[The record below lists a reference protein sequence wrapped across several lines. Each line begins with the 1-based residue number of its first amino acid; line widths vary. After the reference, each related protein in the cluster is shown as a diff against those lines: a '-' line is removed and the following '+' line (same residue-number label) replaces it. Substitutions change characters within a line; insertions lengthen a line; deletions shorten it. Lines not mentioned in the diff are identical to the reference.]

1 MAVYKD
7 GEKKWRAVYRF
18 TDWTGERKQTQK
30 RGFNTKREAQA
41 WEREQLRK
49 VKSDVDMT
57 FESFA
62 ELYRKDVGARIK
74 ETTWEIKNSIIDKK
88 LIPYF
93 GKKRMSDIKPK
104 DIIAWQN
111 EMMNYRDEH
120 GNPYSP
126 VYLKTL
132 HNQLSTIFNH
142 AVKFYGLSENPAAKA
157 GKRHRGR
164 TGHRHQ

>member
-62 ELYRKDVGARIK
+62 ELYRKDVGARI
-74 ETTWEIKNSIIDKK
+74 D
-88 LIPYF
+88 
-93 GKKRMSDIKPK
+93 
-104 DIIAWQN
+104 
-111 EMMNYRDEH
+111 
-120 GNPYSP
+120 P
-126 VYLKTL
+126 V
-132 HNQLSTIFNH
+132 
-142 AVKFYGLSENPAAKA
+142 
-157 GKRHRGR
+157 
-164 TGHRHQ
+164 

>member
-30 RGFNTKREAQA
+30 RGFDTKREALE

-62 ELYRKDVGARIK
+62 
-74 ETTWEIKNSIIDKK
+74 
-88 LIPYF
+88 
-93 GKKRMSDIKPK
+93 
-104 DIIAWQN
+104 
-111 EMMNYRDEH
+111 
-120 GNPYSP
+120 
-126 VYLKTL
+126 
-132 HNQLSTIFNH
+132 
-142 AVKFYGLSENPAAKA
+142 
-157 GKRHRGR
+157 
-164 TGHRHQ
+164 

>member
-1 MAVYKD
+1 
-7 GEKKWRAVYRF
+7 
-18 TDWTGERKQTQK
+18 
-30 RGFNTKREAQA
+30 
-41 WEREQLRK
+41 
-49 VKSDVDMT
+49 MT

-74 ETTWEIKNSIIDKK
+74 ETTWETKNSIIDKK

-142 AVKFYGLSENPAAKA
+142 AVKFYGLSEILLQKPEIWVKL
-157 GKRHRGR
+157 R
-164 TGHRHQ
+164 TRKKSFGLKMNT

>member
-30 RGFNTKREAQA
+30 RGFNTKREALE

-62 ELYRKDVGARIK
+62 ELYREDVGARIK
-74 ETTWEIKNSIIDKK
+74 ETTWETKNSIIDKK

-120 GNPYSP
+120 GKPYSP

-142 AVKFYGLSENPAAKA
+142 TETA
-157 GKRHRGR
+157 RI
-164 TGHRHQ
+164 